1 MVMRMDFTDKDY
13 IENYLAGLIRF
24 PETPTMLEMRRQA
37 EKEGYPIIR
46 PAVAAFLNV
55 LVNSKKPTSAL
66 EIGTSI
72 GYSGLLILQAMGTNG
87 RLISVESSEDL
98 LESAR
103 ENFKKQG
110 VANQVTLIA
119 GDGGDVLNHL
129 DDTFGLIFLDGPK
142 AQYLSYLPDC
152 IRLLDYGGMLVCD
165 DVLFYGMVAED
176 ELIHRRKIT
185 IVKRMR
191 KFLRTLVDYP
201 GLDTTIVPIG
211 NGISVS
217 VKKEVDL

>member
-1 MVMRMDFTDKDY
+1 MTNGDEDGFTDKDY

-24 PETPTMLEMRRQA
+24 GNTHNAGNASSSGKGRI
-37 EKEGYPIIR
+37 PIIR

-55 LVNSKKPTSAL
+55 LVIQKPTSAL

-87 RLISVESSEDL
+87 RLISVESSEDS

-119 GDGGDVLNHL
+119 GDGE
-129 DDTFGLIFLDGPK
+129 TFLTTW
-142 AQYLSYLPDC
+142 
-152 IRLLDYGGMLVCD
+152 
-165 DVLFYGMVAED
+165 
-176 ELIHRRKIT
+176 T
-185 IVKRMR
+185 IP
-191 KFLRTLVDYP
+191 LA
-201 GLDTTIVPIG
+201 
-211 NGISVS
+211 
-217 VKKEVDL
+217 